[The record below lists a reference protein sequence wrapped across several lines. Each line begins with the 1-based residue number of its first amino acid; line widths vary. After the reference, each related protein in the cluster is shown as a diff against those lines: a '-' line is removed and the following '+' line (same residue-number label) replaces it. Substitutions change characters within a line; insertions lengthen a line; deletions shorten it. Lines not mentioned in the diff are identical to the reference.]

1 MTLTFT
7 QSSDQSFGGVPAYE
21 AEFEVTGNFAIH
33 IERTRGDAALILKQR
48 TGGGKYALVDDF
60 NYAKSKGE
68 VLDYEAS
75 VSIPKFIKIVSEVEP
90 TLAEIVTDGEVTEIK
105 AQSKVVEITNNGTME
120 VIPDSG
126 FAYLSKVN
134 IKTNVPQ
141 NGGGSGEGEGGGS
154 TGGSGV
160 EYFVYDGSNMA
171 AIMLSLLSMYT
182 KVSASRNG
190 GTPYIMVGPTFAIK
204 ATSPSGITM
213 TEIAFGVDLNARVN
227 EERSPETLSTI
238 KEYVLSNGV
247 TEEEIAALPRITE
260 EEFYNLNA

>member
-21 AEFEVTGNFAIH
+21 AEFEVTSNFAIH

-75 VSIPKFIKIVSEVEP
+75 VTIPKFIKIVSEVEP
-90 TLAEIVTDGEVTEIK
+90 TLAEIVTDDEVTEIK
-105 AQSKVVEITNNGTME
+105 AQAKEIEVTTNGTTE

-141 NGGGSGEGEGGGS
+141 SGEGEGGGS
-154 TGGSGV
+154 AM
-160 EYFVYDGSNMA
+160 EYFAYDKNNLA
-171 AIMLSLLSMYT
+171 LSLLRIF
-182 KVSASRNG
+182 SAIQKGQIVVEAENINELCIL
-190 GTPYIMVGPTFAIK
+190 P
-204 ATSPSGITM
+204 GIV
-213 TEIAFGVDLNARVN
+213 A
-227 EERSPETLSTI
+227 STI
-238 KEYVLSNGV
+238 GNMADSFTLIAIAIDWSQRARNPIAGSSVVPLLDFIIETSNGAV
-247 TEEEIAALPRITE
+247 TKEDIAALPRITE
-260 EEFYNLNA
+260 EEFYNINA

>member
-21 AEFEVTGNFAIH
+21 AEFEVTSNFAIH

-75 VSIPKFIKIVSEVEP
+75 VTIPKFIKIVSEVEP
-90 TLAEIVTDGEVTEIK
+90 TLAEIVTDDEVTEIK
-105 AQSKVVEITNNGTME
+105 AQAKEIEVTTNGTTE

-141 NGGGSGEGEGGGS
+141 SGEGGGGS
-154 TGGSGV
+154 TGGGEGGSGG
-160 EYFVYDGSNMA
+160 GSNIEYIRQEDANVFPMDQA
-171 AIMLSLLSMYT
+171 KIGAQFAKIKFDNQTIIGPAGLLFG
-182 KVSASRNG
+182 VPAD
-190 GTPYIMVGPTFAIK
+190 MV
-204 ATSPSGITM
+204 
-213 TEIAFGVDLNARVN
+213 ELVAFGIDFNAKMIFSN
-227 EERSPETLSTI
+227 ASMTI
-238 KEYVLSNGV
+238 KEKLMSYGI
-247 TEEEIAALPRITE
+247 TEDQLAAIPRITE
-260 EEFYNLNA
+260 EEFYNPNA

>member
-1 MTLTFT
+1 MILTFT

-21 AEFEVTGNFAIH
+21 AEFEVTSNFALH

-75 VSIPKFIKIVSEVEP
+75 VTIPKYIKIVSEVEP

-105 AQSKVVEITNNGTME
+105 SQSKVVEVTTNGTTE
-120 VIPDSG
+120 VVPDSG

-141 NGGGSGEGEGGGS
+141 SGEGGGS
-154 TGGSGV
+154 TGGRRWK
-160 EYFVYDGSNMA
+160 YYDVTNVSSTTIDALLPYLCHIIKVNVSDSISIGGG
-171 AIMLSLLSMYT
+171 ILSSVT
-182 KVSASRNG
+182 QIG
-190 GTPYIMVGPTFAIK
+190 GTILAMGCDIDTYYLGNSSGGLVKIEDYLLEDVGGSTREE
-204 ATSPSGITM
+204 GL
-213 TEIAFGVDLNARVN
+213 IAQFKLV
-227 EERSPETLSTI
+227 P
-238 KEYVLSNGV
+238 
-247 TEEEIAALPRITE
+247 ITE

>member
-1 MTLTFT
+1 MILTFT

-21 AEFEVTGNFAIH
+21 AEFEVTSNFAIH

-75 VSIPKFIKIVSEVEP
+75 VTIPKYIKIVSEVEP
-90 TLAEIVTDGEVTEIK
+90 TLAEIVTDGEITEIK
-105 AQSKVVEITNNGTME
+105 SQSKVVEITNNGTTE
-120 VIPDSG
+120 VLPDSG

-141 NGGGSGEGEGGGS
+141 NGEGGGS

-160 EYFVYDGSNMA
+160 EYIVFDSSNIA
-171 AIMLSLLSMYT
+171 AITLSLLSIYT

-190 GTPYIMVGPTFAIK
+190 GTPFILVGPTYIIK
-204 ATSPSGITM
+204 HSDPGVTM
-213 TEIAFGVDLNARVN
+213 TEIAFCVDLNAKTN
-227 EERSPETLSTI
+227 TESSPETMTTI
-238 KEYVLSNGV
+238 KEYVLSKGV

>member
-75 VSIPKFIKIVSEVEP
+75 VTIPKFIKIVSEVEP

-105 AQSKVVEITNNGTME
+105 AQSKVVEITNNGTTE

-134 IKTNVPQ
+134 IKTNVPTA
-141 NGGGSGEGEGGGS
+141 GGEGGEGGGS
-154 TGGSGV
+154 TGESGV

-182 KVSASRNG
+182 KVSASEDG
-190 GTPYIMVGPTFAIK
+190 GTPFILVGPTFTIK
-204 ATSPSGITM
+204 ATKPSGITM

-227 EERSPETLSTI
+227 TESSPETMTTI
-238 KEYVLSNGV
+238 KEYVLSKGV
-247 TEEEIAALPRITE
+247 TEEEFAALTRITE

>member
-75 VSIPKFIKIVSEVEP
+75 VAIPKYIKIVSEVEP

-105 AQSKVVEITNNGTME
+105 SQSKVVEITNNGTTE

-141 NGGGSGEGEGGGS
+141 SGGGSGEGGSGGGIEYIDVSGMDSSSQNFQGLTWLSYLIKGIVS
-154 TGGSGV
+154 TSGGSMGIV
-160 EYFVYDGSNMA
+160 LPAAMALKYGEMYSLVISAIAIDTSTEVIESGRKKTVKDVVYTNM
-171 AIMLSLLSMYT
+171 SESDY
-182 KVSASRNG
+182 
-190 GTPYIMVGPTFAIK
+190 
-204 ATSPSGITM
+204 
-213 TEIAFGVDLNARVN
+213 
-227 EERSPETLSTI
+227 
-238 KEYVLSNGV
+238 
-247 TEEEIAALPRITE
+247 AALPRISKE
-260 EEFYNLNA
+260 SFYTF

>member
-75 VSIPKFIKIVSEVEP
+75 VTIPKFIKIVSEVEP

-105 AQSKVVEITNNGTME
+105 AQAKEIEVTTNGTTE

-154 TGGSGV
+154 TGGGSI
-160 EYFVYDGSNMA
+160 EYIDVRSMDEGEKILLSTLAFAFNGAIKIGTNIVNVIYPFGSFGTTG
-171 AIMLSLLSMYT
+171 ITLSLPEL
-182 KVSASRNG
+182 KF
-190 GTPYIMVGPTFAIK
+190 IAIDFGFK
-204 ATSPSGITM
+204 MTSPDGTQS
-213 TEIAFGVDLNARVN
+213 
-227 EERSPETLSTI
+227 I
-238 KEYVLSNGV
+238 KDSLIEQYNY
-247 TEEEIAALPRITE
+247 TEEDIAALPRITE

>member
-75 VSIPKFIKIVSEVEP
+75 VTIPKYIKIVSEVEP

-105 AQSKVVEITNNGTME
+105 AQAKEIEVTTNGTTE

-141 NGGGSGEGEGGGS
+141 NGGGEGGS
-154 TGGSGV
+154 SI
-160 EYFVYDGSNMA
+160 EYFAYDKNNLP
-171 AIMLSLLSMYT
+171 LSLMRPYATIEKSQVVIESEGMNELMVLPGMLALQMGSYADSYTLIAIGIDWGLSLAS
-182 KVSASRNG
+182 KDGVVSLIDSMLANG
-190 GTPYIMVGPTFAIK
+190 MGK
-204 ATSPSGITM
+204 
-213 TEIAFGVDLNARVN
+213 
-227 EERSPETLSTI
+227 
-238 KEYVLSNGV
+238 V
-247 TEEEIAALPRITE
+247 TEEDIAALPRITE

>member
-21 AEFEVTGNFAIH
+21 AEFEVTSNFAIH

-105 AQSKVVEITNNGTME
+105 SQSKVVEITNNGTTE

-141 NGGGSGEGEGGGS
+141 SGEGGGGS
-154 TGGSGV
+154 TGGVKIIYLNVEAARDAIISSGMNDAALRSQLCFGAV
-160 EYFVYDGSNMA
+160 SMKSDYGEGVYDILPFA
-171 AIMLSLLSMYT
+171 YPTDDFRKSMIAVAYVDDM
-182 KVSASRNG
+182 KV
-190 GTPYIMVGPTFAIK
+190 Y
-204 ATSPSGITM
+204 
-213 TEIAFGVDLNARVN
+213 D
-227 EERSPETLSTI
+227 
-238 KEYVLSNGV
+238 SNG
-247 TEEEIAALPRITE
+247 TQMNSSQLIQQYKSMGAYEITE
-260 EEFYNLNA
+260 EEFYNINA